1 MQFKNKNSC
10 SKSTTARPK
19 PGIFIA
25 NILTKVTVQK
35 AIFSMWTRVGVQQ
48 RNFAYF
54 KYLHHR
60 HEKFWSQIK
69 FPFLYFFKIRIPT
82 WKTGSASDFT
92 HSGNKF
98 PSCWAA
104 YNTKPCVRCACSRYR
119 ESKEYQANENSAR
132 PSVLWPGVI
141 NVGEYFP
148 TERQGV
154 GAVAVKYQP
163 PYWMPK

>member
-1 MQFKNKNSC
+1 MQFKNKYSC

-54 KYLHHR
+54 KYLNHR

-92 HSGNKF
+92 AQRQQISQLLAILPLRSSARYQAIRLLLITSNNAITYCNCIKNNLDPDPNPNPTTDNHNKLLEIIGNK
-98 PSCWAA
+98 
-104 YNTKPCVRCACSRYR
+104 
-119 ESKEYQANENSAR
+119 
-132 PSVLWPGVI
+132 
-141 NVGEYFP
+141 
-148 TERQGV
+148 
-154 GAVAVKYQP
+154 
-163 PYWMPK
+163 